1 MFRNKSVKMGHN
13 ALYYYEGIFRI
24 DCLQFCFFYLY
35 FEFCTSLGFV
45 LGLTEMCV
53 KLMNNV
59 HTDFFWFLKLQVI
72 YFLKTWLKLLF

>member
-1 MFRNKSVKMGHN
+1 MHCITMKEFSVLIVYN
-13 ALYYYEGIFRI
+13 
-24 DCLQFCFFYLY
+24 FCFFYLY

-72 YFLKTWLKLLF
+72 YFLKT